1 MVNLYRHMVS
11 NDFNKANTKIE
22 SGRIDYN
29 VIVIYIEASHIKKD
43 EGKNSKKLL
52 RILTD
57 GKSSFEVGGSAQ
69 TAHASI
75 YHYTDSRAKRLTF
88 LIF

>member
-1 MVNLYRHMVS
+1 MVNLSRYMVL

-22 SGRIDYN
+22 SNRIDYN
-29 VIVIYIEASHIKKD
+29 VIVIYIEASNIKKED
-43 EGKNSKKLL
+43 RILD

-75 YHYTDSRAKRLTF
+75 YHYTDPRAKRLTF
-88 LIF
+88 LTF

>member
-1 MVNLYRHMVS
+1 MVL
-11 NDFNKANTKIE
+11 NDVNKANTKIE
-22 SGRIDYN
+22 SDRIDYN
-29 VIVIYIEASHIKKD
+29 VIVIYIEALHIKKD
-43 EGKNSKKLL
+43 E

-57 GKSSFEVGGSAQ
+57 GKTSFEVGGSAQ

-75 YHYTDSRAKRLTF
+75 YHYTDPRAKRLTF

>member
-1 MVNLYRHMVS
+1 MVL

-22 SGRIDYN
+22 SDRIDYN
-29 VIVIYIEASHIKKD
+29 VIVIYIEALHIKKD
-43 EGKNSKKLL
+43 E

-57 GKSSFEVGGSAQ
+57 GKTSFEVGGSAQ

-75 YHYTDSRAKRLTF
+75 HHYTDPRAKRLTF

>member
-1 MVNLYRHMVS
+1 MVL
-11 NDFNKANTKIE
+11 NDVNKANTKIE
-22 SGRIDYN
+22 SDRIDYN
-29 VIVIYIEASHIKKD
+29 VIVIYIEALHIKKD
-43 EGKNSKKLL
+43 E

-57 GKSSFEVGGSAQ
+57 GKTSFEVGGSAQ

-75 YHYTDSRAKRLTF
+75 HHYTDPRAKRLTF

>member
-1 MVNLYRHMVS
+1 M
-11 NDFNKANTKIE
+11 NDFNKANIKIE
-22 SGRIDYN
+22 SDRIDYN
-29 VIVIYIEASHIKKD
+29 VIVIYIEALHIKKD
-43 EGKNSKKLL
+43 E

-57 GKSSFEVGGSAQ
+57 GKTSFEVGGSAQ

-75 YHYTDSRAKRLTF
+75 YHYTDPRAKRLTF